1 MKFRTTNKQ
10 IKNNYGYIVRVGY
23 CDLQDLLTGVDP
35 FAYTCGVYGWNFDVY
50 EVNGTTI
57 CTGYRGM
64 VGRSVNYE
72 RLKEYEAKAEKII
85 YDNSLDYCEQKSK
98 VECLLD
104 EFIRAEF
111 ADWFRR

>member
-1 MKFRTTNKQ
+1 MKFKTTAKAIRENGGH
-10 IKNNYGYIVRVGY
+10 IISIGY
-23 CDLQDLLTGVDP
+23 CGAQSLLRYRSP
-35 FAYTCGVYGWNFDVY
+35 IAYTCGVYGWNFDVY

-72 RLKEYEAKAEKII
+72 RLKEYETKAEKII
-85 YDNSLDYCEQKSK
+85 YDNSLDYCEQKNK

-111 ADWFRR
+111 ADWIRR